1 MTIST
6 EHKALRIAQQEG
18 GIMVAD
24 IGIGNAHDI
33 TKELCIN
40 GFLKEFKVPKGTT
53 DPEHSHY
60 YKITKKGKKELK
72 EMEMTPRSKET
83 LEKRR
88 RTIQLKKEREAMG

>member
-1 MTIST
+1 MISPT
-6 EHKALRIAQQEG
+6 EYKALRIAREEG
-18 GIMVAD
+18 QIMVAD

-33 TKELCIN
+33 TKELAMK
-40 GFLKEFKVPKGTT
+40 GFLKEHKVPNGTT

-60 YKITKKGKKELK
+60 YKLTNKGMKELK

-88 RTIQLKKEREAMG
+88 RTIELKERSKA